1 MKAVLVCIAVAA
13 LLADKE
19 SAIAL
24 AILFIGAVL
33 AAHWGIV

>member
-1 MKAVLVCIAVAA
+1 MKAILVCIAVAA

-19 SAIAL
+19 NAIAL
-24 AILFIGAVL
+24 AILFVGTVL